1 MIWASPEGLGS
12 RAVWERVNVGL
23 QGETISRASAINFM
37 ADMAKQGVL
46 NVGEATG
53 KGGHHAVY
61 HAAMTAQG
69 YGAYIIKEVVEK
81 IAENFPESKD
91 AFIAAVEA
99 SFKMEEKK

>member
-1 MIWASPEGLGS
+1 
-12 RAVWERVNVGL
+12 
-23 QGETISRASAINFM
+23 M
-37 ADMAKQGVL
+37 AEQGVL

-69 YGAYIIKEVVEK
+69 YGEYIIKEVVEK
-81 IAENFPESKD
+81 IAEIFPESKD

-99 SFKMEEKK
+99 SWLKLPNEIRRT